1 MVQTKS
7 TTYGKELRRIRREER
22 YSLRHLADALGVS
35 SSYISDVERGTK
47 NPLSRDSTIK
57 VLQFMGREEEL
68 PHLMHLE
75 AFYKKNV
82 QIPLDD
88 KAKEIADTIIMLR
101 NKDHEGTIS
110 IEDWKLIRNVLEGGP
125 SSGNTKSSR
134 KKSK

>member
-35 SSYISDVERGTK
+35 SSYISDVERGAK
-47 NPLSRDSTIK
+47 NPLSREATIK

-68 PHLMHLE
+68 PNLMHLE

-82 QIPLDD
+82 QISLDD

-110 IEDWKLIRNVLEGGP
+110 IEDWKLIRKVLEGGP